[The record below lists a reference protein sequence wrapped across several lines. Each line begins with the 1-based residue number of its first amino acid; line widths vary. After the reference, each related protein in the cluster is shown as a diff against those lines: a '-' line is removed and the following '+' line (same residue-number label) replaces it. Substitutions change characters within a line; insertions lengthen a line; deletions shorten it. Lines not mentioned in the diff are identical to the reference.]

1 MENLIV
7 IKESLAKRII
17 DAGLDCVQVKYAV
30 PAKIA
35 ALFEIMPEKVEPE
48 KVVPKKINTEHK
60 FKPRKKA
67 NVYNFVLNFNAKKYL
82 SRMTPGSLNQI
93 AADILCS
100 SLMPMEEI
108 KKEQVLAI
116 WESVGLKPE
125 FLKYGTGQM
134 LKAGILV
141 AKVPTKSKSTTPS
154 NGNLL

>member
-7 IKESLAKRII
+7 IKESLAKRIM

-35 ALFEIMPEKVEPE
+35 ALFEVMPE
-48 KVVPKKINTEHK
+48 KVVPEKTKVECK

-93 AADILCS
+93 AANILCS
-100 SLMPMEEI
+100 SLLPMEEI
-108 KKEQVLAI
+108 KKDQVLAI
-116 WESVGLKPE
+116 WQSAGLKPE

-141 AKVPTKSKSTTPS
+141 AKVPTASKLTTPS

>member
-7 IKESLAKRII
+7 IEESLAKRII
-17 DAGLDCVQVKYAV
+17 DAGLDCVEVKYAV

-35 ALFEIMPEKVEPE
+35 ALFEIVPEKVMPEKT
-48 KVVPKKINTEHK
+48 KTERK
-60 FKPRKKA
+60 FKPRKRA

-82 SRMTPGSLNQI
+82 SRMTPGSTNQI

-108 KKEQVLAI
+108 KKDQVLSI
-116 WESVGLKPE
+116 WQSAGIKPE

-141 AKVPTKSKSTTPS
+141 AKVPTESKSTPS

>member
-7 IKESLAKRII
+7 IKESLAKRIM

-35 ALFEIMPEKVEPE
+35 ALFEVMPEKTKVER
-48 KVVPKKINTEHK
+48 K

-93 AADILCS
+93 AANILCS

-108 KKEQVLAI
+108 KKDQVLAI
-116 WESVGLKPE
+116 WQSAGLKPE

-141 AKVPTKSKSTTPS
+141 AKVPTASKSTTPS

>member
-17 DAGLDCVQVKYAV
+17 DAGLDCVEVKYAV

-35 ALFEIMPEKVEPE
+35 ALFEAVPEKVMLEEVVPE
-48 KVVPKKINTEHK
+48 KTKTERK
-60 FKPRKKA
+60 FKPRKRA

-93 AADILCS
+93 AANILCT

-108 KKEQVLAI
+108 KKDQVLAI
-116 WESVGLKPE
+116 WQSAGLKPE

-141 AKVPTKSKSTTPS
+141 AKVPTASKSTTPS

>member
-1 MENLIV
+1 MENLVV

-35 ALFEIMPEKVEPE
+35 ALFEVMPEKATSEKAKVER
-48 KVVPKKINTEHK
+48 K

-82 SRMTPGSLNQI
+82 SRMTPGSTNQI

-108 KKEQVLAI
+108 TKDKVLAI
-116 WESVGLKPE
+116 WQSVGIKPE

-141 AKVPTKSKSTTPS
+141 AKVPTESKSTPS
-154 NGNLL
+154 TGNLL

>member
-35 ALFEIMPEKVEPE
+35 ALFEVMPE
-48 KVVPKKINTEHK
+48 KVVPEKVVPEKIKTERK

-93 AADILCS
+93 AANILCS

-108 KKEQVLAI
+108 KKDQVLAI
-116 WESVGLKPE
+116 WQSAGLKPE

-141 AKVPTKSKSTTPS
+141 AKVPTASKLTTPS

>member
-7 IKESLAKRII
+7 IKESLAKRIM

-35 ALFEIMPEKVEPE
+35 ALFEVMPEKTKVER
-48 KVVPKKINTEHK
+48 K

-93 AADILCS
+93 AANILCS
-100 SLMPMEEI
+100 SLLPMEEI
-108 KKEQVLAI
+108 KKDQVLAI
-116 WESVGLKPE
+116 WQSAGLKPE

-141 AKVPTKSKSTTPS
+141 AKVPTASKLTTPS

>member
-7 IKESLAKRII
+7 IEESLAKRII
-17 DAGLDCVQVKYAV
+17 DAGLDCVEVKYAV

-35 ALFEIMPEKVEPE
+35 ALFEIVPEKVMPEKT
-48 KVVPKKINTEHK
+48 KTERK
-60 FKPRKKA
+60 FKPRKRA

-82 SRMTPGSLNQI
+82 ARMTPGSLNQI
-93 AADILCS
+93 AADLLCA

-116 WESVGLKPE
+116 WKSAGIKQE
-125 FLKYGTGQM
+125 FMKYGTGQM

-141 AKVPTKSKSTTPS
+141 AKVPTEPKFTTSS

>member
-7 IKESLAKRII
+7 IKESLAKRIM

-35 ALFEIMPEKVEPE
+35 ALFEVMPEKTKVER
-48 KVVPKKINTEHK
+48 K

-93 AADILCS
+93 AANILCS

-108 KKEQVLAI
+108 KKDQVLAI
-116 WESVGLKPE
+116 WQSAGLKPE

-141 AKVPTKSKSTTPS
+141 AKVPTASKLTTPS

>member
-1 MENLIV
+1 MENLVV

-35 ALFEIMPEKVEPE
+35 ALFEVAPEKVTPE
-48 KVVPKKINTEHK
+48 KTKTERK
-60 FKPRKKA
+60 FKPRKRA
-67 NVYNFVLNFNAKKYL
+67 NVYNFVLNFNANKYL
-82 SRMTPGSLNQI
+82 SRMTPGSTNQI

-108 KKEQVLAI
+108 KKDQVLSI
-116 WESVGLKPE
+116 WQSAGIKPE

-141 AKVPTKSKSTTPS
+141 AKVPTESKSTPS

>member
-7 IKESLAKRII
+7 IKESLAKRIM

-35 ALFEIMPEKVEPE
+35 ALFEVMPEKTKVER
-48 KVVPKKINTEHK
+48 K

-93 AADILCS
+93 AANILCS
-100 SLMPMEEI
+100 SLLPMEEI
-108 KKEQVLAI
+108 KKDQVLAI
-116 WESVGLKPE
+116 WQSAGLKPE

-141 AKVPTKSKSTTPS
+141 AKVPTASKSTTPS

>member
-17 DAGLDCVQVKYAV
+17 DAGLDCVEVKYAV

-35 ALFEIMPEKVEPE
+35 ALFEEVPEKVMPEEVVPE
-48 KVVPKKINTEHK
+48 KTKTERK
-60 FKPRKKA
+60 FKPRKRA

-93 AADILCS
+93 AANILCT

-116 WESVGLKPE
+116 WKSAGIKQE
-125 FLKYGTGQM
+125 FMKYGTGQM

-141 AKVPTKSKSTTPS
+141 AKVPTEPKFTKSS